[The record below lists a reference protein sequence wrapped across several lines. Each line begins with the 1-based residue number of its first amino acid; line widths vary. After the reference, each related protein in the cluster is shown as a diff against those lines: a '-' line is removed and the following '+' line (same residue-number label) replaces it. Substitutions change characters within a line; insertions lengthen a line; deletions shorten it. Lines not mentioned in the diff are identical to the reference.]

1 MKALITDGSYI
12 HTVGII
18 RYLGINCV
26 QNYIVGNN
34 KYLDIAKYSKFCH
47 KYIIGPKPENEVE
60 FIKLILEI
68 LAKEKIDIV
77 IPVSY
82 LSTAVCSKY
91 KSEIKKYSKIEIADF
106 DKISIA
112 LNKKLTYKLAEQE
125 GVSFPKTYYPKSIN
139 EVEKLSKQIEYPVVI
154 KWLFEVGR
162 NIVVIV
168 NDEKKLVN
176 EYNIICQKYEPEEN
190 CLPMIQEYIPTANN
204 KVYCFSAL
212 YQKGKCK
219 RIFIQKQ
226 IRNVPANGG
235 TCAFAESF
243 YNREII
249 ENSQK
254 LLDSLNWN
262 GVAHIEYK
270 LDIRDNKFKLLE
282 INPKFWASTEMSLKA
297 GVNFPFLLLQMSQGI
312 NLNYSEEY
320 DRNLKFHFPFSR
332 EIEHI
337 KDKPSSIFH
346 FIKDCLNP
354 FVKSNV
360 WLNDFMPNIVE
371 LALCLVNNFIPNKL
385 KKVLSCYFFQK

>member
-1 MKALITDGSYI
+1 
-12 HTVGII
+12 
-18 RYLGINCV
+18 
-26 QNYIVGNN
+26 
-34 KYLDIAKYSKFCH
+34 
-47 KYIIGPKPENEVE
+47 
-60 FIKLILEI
+60 
-68 LAKEKIDIV
+68 
-77 IPVSY
+77 
-82 LSTAVCSKY
+82 
-91 KSEIKKYSKIEIADF
+91 
-106 DKISIA
+106 
-112 LNKKLTYKLAEQE
+112 
-125 GVSFPKTYYPKSIN
+125 
-139 EVEKLSKQIEYPVVI
+139 
-154 KWLFEVGR
+154 
-162 NIVVIV
+162 
-168 NDEKKLVN
+168 VN

-262 GVAHIEYK
+262 GVANIEYK